1 MVDHHCQLRPFSDNF
16 GQIDIF
22 PSVDGDLQPVQRVG
36 KPVLFEHRGSAAQ
49 AVQRGDNVGLFSSD
63 HKRLHP
69 GHSLGK
75 RHHESQKSLIAQCR
89 TQPVQCHQLC
99 SPE

>member
-1 MVDHHCQLRPFSDNF
+1 MADHRFQLRPFSANF
-16 GQIDIF
+16 GQIDIV
-22 PSVDGDLQPVQRVG
+22 PGVDGDLQPVQHAG
-36 KPVLFEHRGSAAQ
+36 KPVLFKHRGGAAQ
-49 AVQRGDNVGLFSSD
+49 AVERCDRVVLRSPGHQ
-63 HKRLHP
+63 RLHP

-75 RHHESQKSLIAQCR
+75 RHHKLQKSLIAQCR